1 MKTNTVLQRLDLARN
16 SITDAGEPAPEPLLR
31 RLTRTLT
38 LNPTTTDAGEPLTLG
53 LTLTPG
59 ARALAL
65 ALHLNSSL
73 EYLNLE
79 SNVVAEKGGK
89 VRVRVRIR
97 SEGQGR
103 VVVLGFG

>member
-1 MKTNTVLQRLDLARN
+1 MVARGTMLLVL
-16 SITDAGEPAPEPLLR
+16 LLR
-31 RLTRTLT
+31 ASALTPPTLRRPSFFA
-38 LNPTTTDAGEPLTLG
+38 PTKPPPTQPPETTDAGEPLTLG
-53 LTLTPG
+53 LSLTPG

-89 VRVRVRIR
+89 VRVRVRIIV
-97 SEGQGR
+97 R
-103 VVVLGFG
+103 VRVGL